1 MKAKHLK
8 LCWLLVILVVSITMG
23 FTSWVH
29 SAAAAEADTV
39 TIFAAAST
47 TDVLTEIGRLFAE
60 QKLGRAVYSFAASS
74 TLARQVESGAPAD
87 VFLSAD
93 LEWMDYLE
101 KKKLIEPATR
111 QDLLGNR
118 IVLIAPVG
126 SPTTAVALG
135 PGCDLT
141 PALAGGRLVMGDPG
155 HVPVGRYAKAALES
169 LGAWQGVE
177 KQVAGVATVR
187 AALALVERGEAPL
200 GIVYATDAAVSA
212 KVKIVGRFP
221 EGSHP
226 PIVYPVAVVA
236 GRNTPAVARFIVF
249 LRSNP
254 AKAVFEGA
262 GFTVR

>member
-1 MKAKHLK
+1 MKRATMQGMA
-8 LCWLLVILVVSITMG
+8 LVCFFCAGVMVL
-23 FTSWVH
+23 F
-29 SAAAAEADTV
+29 AAGPGWATAAESDTITV
-39 TIFAAAST
+39 FAAAST
-47 TDVLTEIGRLFAE
+47 TDVLTEIGRLFGE
-60 QKLGRAVYSFAASS
+60 QKLGRAVFSFAASS
-74 TLARQVESGAPAD
+74 TLARQIESGAPAD
-87 VFLSAD
+87 LFLSAD

-101 KKKLIEPATR
+101 KKKLIEPGTR

-118 IVLIAPVG
+118 IVLIAPAG

-141 PALAGGRLVMGDPG
+141 PALAGGRLAMGDPE
-155 HVPVGRYAKAALES
+155 HVPAGRYGKSALES

-177 KQVAGVATVR
+177 KQVAGAATVR

-212 KVKIVGRFP
+212 KVQIVGRFP
-221 EGSHP
+221 EGSHA

-236 GRNTPAVARFIVF
+236 GRNTPAVARFIAF